1 MGAATSVVRIY
12 RERGILAQRWAAE
25 APTDGL
31 RSLWLE
37 LAERYFEL
45 ADEYDAESPLSFHA
59 RKHKLRR
66 RTPDQLYPARLP

>member
-1 MGAATSVVRIY
+1 MSAVASAVRSY
-12 RERGILAQRWAAE
+12 RERGISAQRWAAE

-45 ADEYDAESPLSFHA
+45 ADEYDAGSSLNLRA
-59 RKHKLRR
+59 RNE
-66 RTPDQLYPARLP
+66 